1 MCNAFSTLMT
11 STFMTKIDFFS
22 NAPNRL
28 DYVVRLLHKVRTA
41 QQTAVVYGEAPT
53 LNALS
58 EALWQS
64 KGFVAHDLETVDEAC
79 SASIT
84 LLSSALDTFPHHE
97 VLINLSDETPVF
109 FASFNRLIEV
119 VPNDDKPKQ
128 AARDRWGFYKSRGYQ
143 LTHHDINA
151 KKTL

>member
-1 MCNAFSTLMT
+1 
-11 STFMTKIDFFS
+11 MTKIDFFS

-28 DYVVRLLHKVRTA
+28 DYVVRLLNKVRAA
-41 QQTAVVYGEAPT
+41 QQTAVVYGEAST

-58 EALWQS
+58 DALWQS
-64 KGFVAHDLETVDEAC
+64 RGFVAHDFETIDETF

-84 LLSSALDTFPHHE
+84 LISAALDNFPHHD
-97 VLINLSDETPVF
+97 VLINLSDETPSF

-128 AARDRWGFYKSRGYQ
+128 AARDRWGFYKSRGYP